1 MEQTNFTANDFLLQL
16 QDKGFKWEQTRLPKG
31 LSLPDKPYFHRQDRA
46 RHYAFRTADMSYL
59 IYDEQLLDI
68 ETYLTKLLDYI
79 AGYKTMYLLA

>member
-1 MEQTNFTANDFLLQL
+1 MEQTHFTANDFLLQL

-68 ETYLTKLLDYI
+68 ESYLTKLQNFITWYRKLH
-79 AGYKTMYLLA
+79 LVS